1 MELKNQKSQ
10 SNQLKTAVIY
20 ARYSSDSQAEQ
31 SIEGQLRVCQE
42 FAEREKIIILNTY
55 VDRAMTGTN
64 DHRPAFQQ
72 MITDSKHR
80 KWDYVLV
87 YKLDRFSRNKYE
99 STKYKHILKTNGV
112 KVISAC
118 EHIPETP
125 EGIILESMLE
135 GMNQYYSAELSQK
148 VKRGMRE
155 TRIKG
160 NFQGGSLLYG
170 YKVIEKK
177 IYIADEE
184 AEIVRFIFEQ
194 CASGIEIK
202 DIMKKL
208 ESKGIMNRG
217 KPFARTTVY
226 KMLRNEK
233 YIGICKHEEE
243 IYTNIYPQIVPTDLF
258 ERVKSKQTCYKHG
271 KNSVTVEYLFSR
283 KLKCGY
289 CGKSMNAESGTSKT
303 GAKKHYY
310 KCQGRKLNNGCNK
323 KTETKESL
331 EKLLVDSILEN
342 MCKEKVIKL
351 VVKRIL
357 DAQKELAS
365 NNVVLNMLT
374 NEKKKAENALNNLV
388 KALERGIMSNTTNKR
403 LNELENTIEELE
415 RKILIERS
423 KCAVEFTE
431 KEIRTFIETSLNLE
445 LKSLIC
451 ILIKEIVVFDDKI
464 EIHYNMPNNTTSPDE
479 SQGFCFYT
487 EERNGYIIEMLI

>member
-20 ARYSSDSQAEQ
+20 ARYSSDSQTEQ

-55 VDRAMTGTN
+55 IDRAMTGTN

-72 MITDSKHR
+72 MIADSKHR

-87 YKLDRFSRNKYE
+87 YKLDRFSRDKYE
-99 STKYKHILKTNGV
+99 ATKHKHTLKVNGV
-112 KVISAC
+112 KVISAT
-118 EHIPETP
+118 ENIPNTP
-125 EGIILESMLE
+125 EGTILESLLE
-135 GMNQYYSAELSQK
+135 GMSQYYSEELSQK

-177 IYIADEE
+177 IYIDDEQAD
-184 AEIVRFIFEQ
+184 IVRFIFEQ
-194 CASGIEIK
+194 CANGVKIEDIIK
-202 DIMKKL
+202 QLTI
-208 ESKGIMNRG
+208 KGIMNRG

-233 YIGICKHEEE
+233 YVGICKHEEE
-243 IYTNIYPQIVPTDLF
+243 IFTNIYPQIVPTDIF
-258 ERVKSKQTCYKHG
+258 ERVKGKQTQYKHG
-271 KNSVTVEYLFSR
+271 KNSVIVEHLFSR

-289 CGKSMNAESGTSKT
+289 CGKSMNSESGTSKT
-303 GAKKHYY
+303 GKRKHYY

-323 KTETKESL
+323 QIEPKEHL
-331 EKLLVDSILEN
+331 EKILVDSILETL
-342 MCKEKVIKL
+342 CQEKVIKRI
-351 VVKRIL
+351 VKEIL
-357 DAQKELAS
+357 RAQKELS
-365 NNVVLNMLT
+365 ENNVVVNMLT
-374 NEKKKAENALNNLV
+374 NEKKKAETALNNLV

-403 LNELENTIEELE
+403 LNELENTIEDLE
-415 RKILIERS
+415 RKILIEKS
-423 KCAVEFTE
+423 KCEIELTE
-431 KEIRTFIETSLNLE
+431 KDIRNFIENALSLE
-445 LKSLIC
+445 LKSLIQ
-451 ILIKEIVVFDDKI
+451 ILIKEVVVYDDKI
-464 EIHYNMPNNTTSPDE
+464 TIYYNKPNNVNSPDG

>member
-1 MELKNQKSQ
+1 MEKTNHQ

-20 ARYSSDSQAEQ
+20 ARYSSDSQSEQ
-31 SIEGQLRVCQE
+31 SIEGQLRVCHE

-64 DHRPAFQQ
+64 DHRPSFQQ
-72 MITDSKHR
+72 MITDSKHK

-194 CASGIEIK
+194 CASGVEIK
-202 DIMKKL
+202 DIMKHL
-208 ESKGIMNRG
+208 ESKGISNRG

-233 YIGICKHEEE
+233 YIGICRHEDE
-243 IYTNIYPQIVPTDLF
+243 IFDNIYPQIVPTDIF
-258 ERVKSKQTCYKHG
+258 ERVKGKQKRYKNG

-310 KCQGRKLNNGCNK
+310 KCQGKKMNNGCNK
-323 KTETKESL
+323 KTEPKEQL
-331 EKLLVDSILEN
+331 EKLIVDSVLEN
-342 MCKEKVIKL
+342 LSKERVIKL
-351 VVKRIL
+351 VVKKIL
-357 DAQKELAS
+357 EAQKELAD
-365 NNVVLNMLT
+365 NNTVLNILIS
-374 NEKKKAENALNNLV
+374 EKKKTETSLNNLV

-403 LNELENTIEELE
+403 LNELENAIEDLE
-415 RKILIERS
+415 RKILIEKS
-423 KCAVEFTE
+423 KCAVEITE
-431 KEIRTFIETSLNLE
+431 KEIRNFIETSLNLE

-451 ILIKEIVVFDDKI
+451 VLIKEVVVYDDRI
-464 EIHYNMPNNTTSPDE
+464 EVHYNMPNNTTSPDG

>member
-20 ARYSSDSQAEQ
+20 ARYSSDSQSEQ
-31 SIEGQLRVCQE
+31 SIEGQLRVCHE

-64 DHRPAFQQ
+64 DHRPSFQQ
-72 MITDSKHR
+72 MITDSKHK

-194 CASGIEIK
+194 CASGVEIK
-202 DIMKKL
+202 DIMKHL
-208 ESKGIMNRG
+208 ESKGISNRG

-233 YIGICKHEEE
+233 YIGICRHEDE
-243 IYTNIYPQIVPTDLF
+243 IFDNIYPQIVPTDIF
-258 ERVKSKQTCYKHG
+258 ERVKGKQKRYKNG
-271 KNSVTVEYLFSR
+271 KNSVIVEHLFSR

-289 CGKSMNAESGTSKT
+289 CGKSMNSESGTSKT
-303 GAKKHYY
+303 GKRKHYY

-323 KTETKESL
+323 QIEPKEHL
-331 EKLLVDSILEN
+331 EKILVDSILETL
-342 MCKEKVIKL
+342 CQEKVIKRI
-351 VVKRIL
+351 VKEIL
-357 DAQKELAS
+357 RAQKELS
-365 NNVVLNMLT
+365 ENNVVVNMLT
-374 NEKKKAENALNNLV
+374 NEKKKAETALNNLV

-403 LNELENTIEELE
+403 LNELENTIEDLE
-415 RKILIERS
+415 RKILIEKS
-423 KCAVEFTE
+423 KCEIELTE
-431 KEIRTFIETSLNLE
+431 KDIRNFIENALSLE
-445 LKSLIC
+445 LKSLIQ
-451 ILIKEIVVFDDKI
+451 ILIKEVVVYDDKI
-464 EIHYNMPNNTTSPDE
+464 AIYYNKPNNVNSPDFR
-479 SQGFCFYT
+479 QDYLH
-487 EERNGYIIEMLI
+487 Y